1 MTDAAM
7 LTSESVTKADTVI
20 ISNFSADQPGNSD
33 LEIMRSILMMNQLL
47 QSSEGP
53 HIIAE
58 LNASDSRDMMAELF
72 DLDFVVSD
80 KIGSKIFAQYVENPH
95 LIQVIDSLVCSGSHR
110 IIIHQLADDLV
121 SGVNFGTLRQMA
133 QANGRILI
141 GVRIVDNQSTMS
153 MINPSNATI
162 IPATATL
169 VEGVFIE

>member
-1 MTDAAM
+1 
-7 LTSESVTKADTVI
+7 
-20 ISNFSADQPGNSD
+20 
-33 LEIMRSILMMNQLL
+33 MRSILMMNQQLE
-47 QSSEGP
+47 SSDGP

-95 LIQVIDSLVCSGSHR
+95 LIRVIDSLVCSGSHR
-110 IIIHQLADDLV
+110 IIIHQLADDLAA
-121 SGVNFGTLRQMA
+121 GVDFGTLRQMA

-141 GVRIVDNQSTMS
+141 GVRVVDNQSTKS
-153 MINPSNATI
+153 MINPSDATI

>member
-1 MTDAAM
+1 
-7 LTSESVTKADTVI
+7 
-20 ISNFSADQPGNSD
+20 
-33 LEIMRSILMMNQLL
+33 MRSILMMSQQLA
-47 QSSEGP
+47 STGGP

-95 LIQVIDSLVCSGSHR
+95 LIEVIDSLVCSGSHR
-110 IIIHQLADDLV
+110 IIIRQLAGDLAT
-121 SGVNFGTLRQMA
+121 GANFGALRQIA

-141 GVRIVDNQSTMS
+141 GVRVVDDQRTMS
-153 MINPSNATI
+153 MINPGDATI